1 MKVLVTGGGGFL
13 GGAIVRMLRA
23 RGDEVTVVARGDY
36 PELQAAGVRLHRG
49 DLADAAAVDA
59 AFVGQE
65 LVIHAAAKP
74 GVWGPY
80 EDYYRSNVLA
90 TRVVIAACRKYGI
103 SRLVY
108 TSSPSVVFS
117 AGDHEDAGNDLPYP
131 DSYLA
136 FYPQTKAE
144 AEREVLAANSPSLA
158 TVSLRPHLIWGPG
171 DPNLLPRLIDRARR
185 GRLRI
190 VGDGKNKVSLTYIDN
205 AAAGHVQAADQL
217 APGVAWAGKAY
228 FINDPEPVNLWD
240 WINNLLLRL
249 EVPQVKRKVSPGLAR
264 FVGGVA
270 EWVWRSLSLAGEPPM
285 TRFVAEQLCRSH
297 WYSLAPAQAAFG
309 YHPVRSA
316 AEALE
321 LTAKALKKG

>member
-13 GGAIVRMLRA
+13 GGAIVQMLRA

-36 PELQAAGVRLHRG
+36 PELRAAGVRLHRG
-49 DLADAAAVDA
+49 DLADAAAVNA

-80 EDYYRSNVLA
+80 EDFYRSNVLA
-90 TRVVIAACRKYGI
+90 TRVVIEACRKYGI

-117 AGDHEDAGNDLPYP
+117 AGDHENAGNDLPYP

-136 FYPQTKAE
+136 IYPQTKAE
-144 AEREVLAANSPSLA
+144 AEREVLAANGPSLA

-205 AAAGHVQAADQL
+205 AAAGHLQAADQL
-217 APGVAWAGKAY
+217 VPGVAWAGKAY
-228 FINDPEPVNLWD
+228 FINDPEPVILWD

-249 EVPQVKRKVSPGLAR
+249 EVPQVKGKVSPGLAR
-264 FVGGVA
+264 TVGGIA
-270 EWVWRSLSLAGEPPM
+270 EWIWRILGLAGEPPM

-316 AEALE
+316 DEALD
-321 LTAKALKKG
+321 LTVKALKKG

>member
-13 GGAIVRMLRA
+13 GGAIVRMLQA

-36 PELQAAGVRLHRG
+36 PALVAAGVRLHRG

-59 AFVGQE
+59 AFAGQDV
-65 LVIHAAAKP
+65 VIHAAAKP

-80 EDYYRSNVLA
+80 EDFHRSNVLA
-90 TRVVIAACRKYGI
+90 TRVVLDACRKHGV

-108 TSSPSVVFS
+108 TSSPSVVFD
-117 AGDHEDAGNDLPYP
+117 AGDHQDASNDLPYP
-131 DSYLA
+131 GSYLA

-144 AEREVLAANSPSLA
+144 AEREVLAANGPTLA

-205 AAAGHVQAADQL
+205 AAVAHLQAADRL
-217 APGVAWAGKAY
+217 APGVSWAGKAY
-228 FINDPEPVNLWD
+228 FVNDPEPVVLWE
-240 WINNLLLRL
+240 WINQLLGRL
-249 EVPQVKRKVSPGLAR
+249 DVPQVKGSISPALAR
-264 FVGGVA
+264 TVGGIA
-270 EWVWRSLSLAGEPPM
+270 EGV
-285 TRFVAEQLCRSH
+285 
-297 WYSLAPAQAAFG
+297 
-309 YHPVRSA
+309 
-316 AEALE
+316 
-321 LTAKALKKG
+321 

>member
-13 GGAIVRMLRA
+13 GGAIVRMLLA

-36 PELQAAGVRLHRG
+36 PALVAAGVRLHRG

-59 AFVGQE
+59 AFVGQD

-74 GVWGPY
+74 GVWGPM
-80 EDYYRSNVLA
+80 EDFHRSNVLA
-90 TRVVIAACRKYGI
+90 TRVVLEACRKHGI

-108 TSSPSVVFS
+108 TSSPSVVFD
-117 AGDHEDAGNDLPYP
+117 AGDHENAGNDLPYP
-131 DSYLA
+131 TSYLA

-144 AEREVLAANSPSLA
+144 AEREVLAANSPTLA

-205 AAAGHVQAADQL
+205 AAVAHLQAADRLQ
-217 APGVAWAGKAY
+217 PGASWAGKAY
-228 FINDPEPVNLWD
+228 FINDPQPVVLWE
-240 WINNLLLRL
+240 WINKLLGRL
-249 EVPQVKRKVSPGLAR
+249 DVPQVKRHISPGLAR
-264 FVGGVA
+264 TVGAVA
-270 EWVWRSLSLAGEPPM
+270 ETVWRVLGLAGEPPM

-297 WYSLAPAQAAFG
+297 SYSLAPAQEAFG
-309 YHPVRSA
+309 YSPVVTEQVALDRTV
-316 AEALE
+316 EAL
-321 LTAKALKKG
+321 KRG